1 MPSQDHASHA
11 GDGHASHDGDG
22 RSPYK
27 AVNLPFFA
35 ALDQSLAVA
44 GQLNPED
51 MAALRAAGFVSVIN
65 NRPDG
70 EDGPNQPTSRQLQA
84 AAESAG
90 LKYVHQPVV
99 SSQMTMDDAHRFHEH
114 LNALPKPVLAFCRTG
129 TRCTRL
135 YQAQ

>member
-1 MPSQDHASHA
+1 MLLTLVMAMPLMMVMVVRRTRLSIC
-11 GDGHASHDGDG
+11 
-22 RSPYK
+22 
-27 AVNLPFFA
+27 LFFA

-70 EDGPNQPTSRQLQA
+70 EDGPNQPTSRQMQA

>member
-11 GDGHASHDGDG
+11 GDGHASNDGGG
-22 RSPYK
+22 RAPYK

-70 EDGPNQPTSRQLQA
+70 EDGPNQPTSRQMQA

>member
-70 EDGPNQPTSRQLQA
+70 EDGPNQPTSRQMQA

-90 LKYVHQPVV
+90 LMYVHQPVV